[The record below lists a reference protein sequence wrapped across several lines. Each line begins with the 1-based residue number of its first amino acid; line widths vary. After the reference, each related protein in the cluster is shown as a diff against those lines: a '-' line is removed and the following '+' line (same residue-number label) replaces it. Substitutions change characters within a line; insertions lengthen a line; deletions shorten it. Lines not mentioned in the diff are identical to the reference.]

1 MLSRWFRRIA
11 TGLILTLGFGI
22 SAQAKSPAAGAVS
35 PRQGGV
41 LEEITS
47 YGVALFQKLTAGDG
61 GLCGTGYCPT
71 PPPPPPPIHSM
82 SLRVIHPRPFREG
95 SLQ

>member
-22 SAQAKSPAAGAVS
+22 SAQAKLPEADAAS

-47 YGVALFQKLTAGDG
+47 YSAALFLKLTGDG

-71 PPPPPPPIHSM
+71 PPPSPPPIHSM
-82 SLRVIHPRPFREG
+82 SLTVIKPRPVREG
-95 SLQ
+95 SLP

>member
-1 MLSRWFRRIA
+1 MSSRWFRRIA
-11 TGLILTLGFGI
+11 TVLILTFGFGI
-22 SAQAKSPAAGAVS
+22 SAQAKLLVAGAAS
-35 PRQGGV
+35 PGQGGV

-47 YGVALFQKLTAGDG
+47 YSVALFLTLKSGG

-82 SLRVIHPRPFREG
+82 SLRVIKPRPFREG